1 MKKIINSI
9 LIGTTILGLSS
20 CSLHDDTE
28 LFGEPAAERL
38 EKTVAA
44 DKTLLESASNGWELH
59 LWTGED
65 YSSGGYTYF
74 MKFANDKVTVSSDI
88 ATPDMTT
95 TSSYDVIS
103 DQGPVLT
110 VNTFNEIFHYL
121 AQPSMSDDDGE
132 QQDFEFVIMR
142 TTNDSIYLRGK
153 KWGNHMVMTRVAE
166 STSWKEEISKLQQME
181 DDMMMTFAMVDGN
194 DTLGSVSLSDDRILT
209 YKDKK
214 DEKIYKE
221 IPYYVSTKG
230 IILAKPLEVNSK
242 SMQELSYD
250 TENMTLTPEG
260 TTAQGVKMN
269 AVVPE
274 NYMKYKEFEGD
285 YNITTYWGAS
295 KLALHLVPAGD
306 GKTYLLKGMNANYDV
321 TLTYDKAAGTLKLNT
336 QHLCDVNGYQ
346 LWLCAWNA
354 FGEGYFTWSTSAG
367 MVLSRDISKTGTVL
381 TFDTN
386 DYTGFTTDSFYLALF
401 SGSPSSSTYSGSAKG
416 LSSLYIK
423 PGDYRLVGPETMTK
437 IN

>member
-9 LIGTTILGLSS
+9 LIGSAILGLSS

-38 EKTVAA
+38 EKSVAA
-44 DKTLLESASNGWELH
+44 DKALLESASNGWELH

-65 YSSGGYTYF
+65 YSAGGYTYF

-88 ATPDMTT
+88 ATADMKT

-121 AQPSMSDDDGE
+121 AQPSMADDDGE

-166 STSWKEEISKLQQME
+166 STSWEDEINKIQQMDE
-181 DDMMMTFAMVDGN
+181 DLMRTFAVVEGN
-194 DTLGSVSLSDDRILT
+194 DTLGDVSLSDDRMLT
-209 YKDKK
+209 YTKK
-214 DEKIYKE
+214 DGSYDK
-221 IPYYVSTKG
+221 IPYYVSTTG
-230 IILAKPLEVNSK
+230 ITLAKPLEVNSK
-242 SMQELSYD
+242 SMQTLNYNTEDLSLTS
-250 TENMTLTPEG
+250 TE
-260 TTAQGVKMN
+260 TTAQGLKLSVL
-269 AVVPE
+269 VPD
-274 NYMKYKEFEGD
+274 NYMRYKEFEGN

-295 KLALHLVPAGD
+295 TRVLSLVPAGD
-306 GKTYLLKGMNANYDV
+306 GKTYLLKGMNDNFDL
-321 TLTYDKAAGTLKLNT
+321 TLTYDKAAGTLNLNS
-336 QHLCDVNGYQ
+336 QHLYDYDGYQ
-346 LWLCAWNA
+346 LWLCGWNA
-354 FGEGYFTWSTSAG
+354 FGTGSLTWSTSAG
-367 MVLSRDISKTGTVL
+367 MVISHDISKPGTVL
-381 TFDTN
+381 RFDPN
-386 DYTGFTTDSFYLALF
+386 SYTGVISDSFYLALF
-401 SGSPSSSTYSGSAKG
+401 KGSPSTSTYAGSAKG
-416 LSSLYIK
+416 KTSLYIR
-423 PGDYRLVGPETMTK
+423 PGDYRLVAPETLTK